1 MKLAQQYTRASIII
15 TFSILFFAGI
25 IYYVAISYISNN
37 QLDRD
42 LTEEIDEVTYYV
54 NHNHKM
60 PTPVDFDDDAAA
72 FAPIGQRTVQRHFVN
87 MPFVEPH
94 SKKTEPGRAVIDMIR
109 LNGINYQVSITES
122 KEGTEYLAQ
131 IIAFITIALT
141 AILLAA
147 LFFTNRYILNGLWQP
162 FYKLLGGLKSFSV
175 ANNMEYS
182 YAEYPV
188 KADEFR
194 ELREAIDT
202 MATRARGDYQTL
214 KNFTE
219 NASHEMMTPLA
230 VIASK
235 LDTLIQDENLNAAHY
250 EQLYNISLSINKLSR
265 LNQSLLLLVKIDNKQ
280 IKDSALINLKE
291 LIDEKVNQFQE
302 MIANK
307 EITVTCELAT
317 KNIYA
322 SQYLVD
328 ILLNNLLSNAVRHNI
343 KGGRINIRLD
353 ASHLVVENTSPQ
365 PALDETK
372 IFERFEKGKASE
384 GMGLGLTIA
393 RNICNNYT
401 FDLSYSFAG
410 PFHRFTVRF

>member
-54 NHNHKM
+54 NRYHKL
-60 PTPVDFDDDAAA
+60 PTPVDFDEDQAT
-72 FAPIGQRTVQRHFVN
+72 FMPIGQRTIQRRFVN
-87 MPFVEPH
+87 IPFVEPN
-94 SKKTEPGRAVIDMIR
+94 SKKTESGRAVIDMIR
-109 LNGINYQVSITES
+109 LNGINYQVTIAES

-131 IIAFITIALT
+131 IIGVITITLT
-141 AILLAA
+141 AIMLAA

-175 ANNMEYS
+175 ANNMEYH

-202 MATRARGDYQTL
+202 MATKARGDYQTL

-235 LDTLIQDENLNAAHY
+235 LDTLIQDEDLNAAHY

-302 MIANK
+302 MIRNK
-307 EITVTCELAT
+307 EITITCELAN

-343 KGGRINIRLD
+343 KDGRINIRLD
-353 ASHLVVENTSPQ
+353 AAQLVIENTSPQ
-365 PALDETK
+365 SSLDETK
-372 IFERFEKGKASE
+372 IFERFEKGKTSE

-393 RNICNNYT
+393 RNICNNYA
-401 FDLSYSFAG
+401 FDLSYSFAE
-410 PFHRFTVRF
+410 PFHSFTVRF